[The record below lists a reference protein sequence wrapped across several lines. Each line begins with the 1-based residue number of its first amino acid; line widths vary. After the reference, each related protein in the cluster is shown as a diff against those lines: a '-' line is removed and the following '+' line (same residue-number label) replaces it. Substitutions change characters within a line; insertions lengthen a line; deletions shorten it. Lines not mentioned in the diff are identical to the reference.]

1 MKTSPCPDF
10 IDYWERG
17 TAWCLGVRIW
27 ADRCQAIKCDPDQP
41 GSSLVLTED
50 SYPLP
55 FAGMDGSG
63 PVPVI
68 VFAIATHMM
77 LHPDSDLVDVLSGK
91 KTLWEAQQ
99 SAEPDDDGPSISG
112 SDVART

>member
-1 MKTSPCPDF
+1 
-10 IDYWERG
+10 
-17 TAWCLGVRIW
+17 
-27 ADRCQAIKCDPDQP
+27 
-41 GSSLVLTED
+41 
-50 SYPLP
+50 
-55 FAGMDGSG
+55 MDGSG

-112 SDVART
+112 SDVARS